1 VAPNQAAR
9 TGKSRFRAPTGS
21 DRWETE
27 VLAAARGTG
36 RSLREYEADTG
47 QMVWS
52 WMRSDGTGPLFLTR
66 RAALTWMAEVLER
79 IDPQDL

>member
-1 VAPNQAAR
+1 MNQTAY
-9 TGKSRFRAPTGS
+9 TSESRFRVRPGS
-21 DRWETE
+21 ELWESE
-27 VLAAARGTG
+27 VIEAARGTG
-36 RSLREYEADTG
+36 RSLRQYEADTG

-79 IDPQDL
+79 VDPQDL

>member
-1 VAPNQAAR
+1 MNQTAHTRA
-9 TGKSRFRAPTGS
+9 SRFPAPTGS
-21 DRWETE
+21 DRWD
-27 VLAAARGTG
+27 AAVIEAAHGTG
-36 RSLREYEADTG
+36 RSLRQYEADTG

-79 IDPQDL
+79 VDPHVL

>member
-1 VAPNQAAR
+1 MNETAH
-9 TGKSRFRAPTGS
+9 TGASRFGAPTGS
-21 DRWETE
+21 DRWEAE
-27 VLAAARGTG
+27 VIEAARGTG
-36 RSLREYEADTG
+36 RSLRQYEADTG

-79 IDPQDL
+79 VDAHEL